1 MKLLLINGETATK
14 QFKLEQAKGQGD
26 PISEYLFILVLE
38 IVFLYIEENKNIKG
52 LNIFNDL
59 FLQSAYADETTC
71 FE

>member
-14 QFKLEQAKGQGD
+14 QFKLEQGKRQGD
-26 PISEYLFILVLE
+26 PISEYLFILDLE

-52 LNIFNDL
+52 LNIFNNL
-59 FLQSAYADETTC
+59 FLQSAYADDTIC